1 MFKVN
6 REKRKGVS
14 ILAAVSLTSLLVGA
28 GIGMHLSPL
37 IRGAVQN
44 SPRTVQAAESQT
56 NVPSKGILDFSPLA
70 KKLRPM
76 VVNISSTRTAAGVQA
91 PPSPFGG
98 DDPSNEFWKRFFGNP
113 GPSRQQSLGSG
124 FVIDRTGYILTNNHV
139 VDDAEK
145 ISVKLADGGEFEAKV
160 VGKDPKTD
168 IALIKIDTKEN
179 LPVAS
184 LGDSDQLE
192 VGEWVLAIG
201 NPFGLDSTVT
211 SGIVSAKG
219 RHIGAGPYDSFIQT
233 DASINPGN
241 SGGPLI
247 NMRGEVVGIN
257 TAIFSQ
263 SGGNIGIGFATPINL
278 VKEIL
283 PQLKSK
289 GKVTRGWLGVVIQNV
304 TPDIAES
311 MGLDRRRGALV
322 SEVAKNSPGE
332 RAGLK
337 VGDVIVEYDGKEIKE
352 SGDLP
357 ILVARTAPQKQVR
370 IKLLRDKKETF
381 VTATIGE
388 LKEEKEEPV
397 AAAETKGSLGL
408 TVQQITPQLAENL
421 GLKRAT
427 GVVIAAVEPGSVAD
441 EAGLQQGDVILEINR
456 VAIRNLSDYKKAVA
470 DIKKSKRV
478 LFLVRREDST
488 MFLALKP

>member
-1 MFKVN
+1 
-6 REKRKGVS
+6 
-14 ILAAVSLTSLLVGA
+14 
-28 GIGMHLSPL
+28 
-37 IRGAVQN
+37 
-44 SPRTVQAAESQT
+44 
-56 NVPSKGILDFSPLA
+56 
-70 KKLRPM
+70 
-76 VVNISSTRTAAGVQA
+76 
-91 PPSPFGG
+91 
-98 DDPSNEFWKRFFGNP
+98 
-113 GPSRQQSLGSG
+113 
-124 FVIDRTGYILTNNHV
+124 
-139 VDDAEK
+139 
-145 ISVKLADGGEFEAKV
+145 
-160 VGKDPKTD
+160 
-168 IALIKIDTKEN
+168 
-179 LPVAS
+179 
-184 LGDSDQLE
+184 
-192 VGEWVLAIG
+192 
-201 NPFGLDSTVT
+201 
-211 SGIVSAKG
+211 
-219 RHIGAGPYDSFIQT
+219 
-233 DASINPGN
+233 
-241 SGGPLI
+241 
-247 NMRGEVVGIN
+247 
-257 TAIFSQ
+257 
-263 SGGNIGIGFATPINL
+263 
-278 VKEIL
+278 
-283 PQLKSK
+283 
-289 GKVTRGWLGVVIQNV
+289 
-304 TPDIAES
+304 

-322 SEVAKNSPGE
+322 SEVAKNSPSE

-337 VGDVIVEYDGKEIKE
+337 VENIIVEYDGKEIKE